1 MPDDRRRE
9 REDESDYRNPR
20 EEDIMAGDRRISRP
34 DSSLP
39 DWEVPDTAYR
49 PIPIVWFTGALV
61 VQIVAV
67 FAIFFLLS
75 AQNGALTIALAALA
89 TGAIGA
95 WTWDRGMKGAAAGW
109 KAATVIALL
118 SVLLL
123 VTLAS
128 ATRV

>member
-1 MPDDRRRE
+1 MPDEEKPR
-9 REDESDYRNPR
+9 YPNPR

-61 VQIVAV
+61 VQMVAV
-67 FAIFFLLS
+67 FAIFILLLG
-75 AQNGALTIALAALA
+75 QHGAITIALSALV

-95 WTWDRGMKGAAAGW
+95 WTWDRGMKDAGTGW
-109 KAATVIALL
+109 KVATLAILTL
-118 SVLLL
+118 TFLL
-123 VTLAS
+123 VCAGSLD
-128 ATRV
+128 RL